1 MRTECGGLI
10 EKSDLCLV
18 EVLAYRWQPGRSCR
32 ILGLFADAGI
42 PLCYLTIGNGADGLR
57 NLSLC
62 VARERYD
69 ATNALLETI
78 RTDHQPKA
86 LDIREPVTILTLYG
100 PHFYER
106 IALASEVYHAL
117 CRDGIDTLSL
127 GSSVNSISVVVAE
140 ADAAVAKASF
150 RKRFIW
156 PE

>member
-10 EKSDLCLV
+10 ERNDLCLV

-42 PLCYLTIGNGADGLR
+42 SLCYLTIGNGADGLR

-62 VARERYD
+62 VARQHYD
-69 ATNALLETI
+69 GTVKLLDEI
-78 RTDHQPKA
+78 RAVHQPKA
-86 LDIREPVTILTLYG
+86 IDVREPVAILTLYG

-127 GSSVNSISVVVAE
+127 GSSVNSISAVVAE
-140 ADAAVAKASF
+140 PDAPAAKASF
-150 RKRFIW
+150 RKSFSW

>member
-10 EKSDLCLV
+10 ARDDLCLV

-62 VARERYD
+62 VSRQHFD
-69 ATNALLETI
+69 ATAKLLEVI
-78 RTDHQPKA
+78 RADHQPRA
-86 LDIREPVTILTLYG
+86 VDMREPVTILTLYG

-106 IALASEVYHAL
+106 IALASEVYQAL

-140 ADAAVAKASF
+140 PDAPAAKASF